1 MNFECEFS
9 RSMIVVVE
17 ALTLDLIIT
26 SRVPSILAIDCIII
40 DKWLKGLC
48 AFLTQNT
55 LHCESTLKI
64 MIVEMIVKIIF
75 VSLSR
80 KLFCDLF

>member
-48 AFLTQNT
+48 VFFNT
-55 LHCESTLKI
+55 KHITL
-64 MIVEMIVKIIF
+64 
-75 VSLSR
+75 
-80 KLFCDLF
+80 